1 MKELCSL
8 EEVRQVIGDPNPL
21 ASKKIYTTLNSRM
34 QEFIKTS
41 PLLMLST
48 VDEFGFPTISPKG
61 DIAGFVKVRDANTIL
76 LPELRGNKLAFSR
89 TTTKLKHNNRNHR
102 GSMGLETLRV
112 GSPFEALVSFVAHC
126 LSMTF

>member
-61 DIAGFVKVRDANTIL
+61 DIAGFVKVRAMPIRFYYQNYVVINWL
-76 LPELRGNKLAFSR
+76 FHSKI
-89 TTTKLKHNNRNHR
+89 
-102 GSMGLETLRV
+102 
-112 GSPFEALVSFVAHC
+112 
-126 LSMTF
+126 